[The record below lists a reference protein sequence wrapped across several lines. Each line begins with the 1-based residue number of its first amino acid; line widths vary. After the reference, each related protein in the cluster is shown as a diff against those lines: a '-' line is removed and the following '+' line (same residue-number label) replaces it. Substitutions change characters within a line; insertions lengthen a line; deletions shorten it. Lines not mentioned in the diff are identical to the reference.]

1 MITRPAT
8 LITRPAT
15 LSAPGPPPPAPAPAP
30 PPTAESEQR
39 LDEVRRQVR
48 RLLEQSP
55 GFRGLPPDRQREI
68 ARHTVDVCNYLA
80 APEGIPGSRIAS
92 AQATARAR
100 ALDRFGGAGGGAE
113 EGVFRAQAAREG
125 AAAAGALLQNVN
137 VPDFVSQLIQGVFH
151 SIVQSSIEQME
162 AYGRLVQSV
171 AMTLNQFRDENV
183 SANQGR
189 DHLVEQFPDLF
200 RLDIDTGEDGEQPRV
215 RLRDGVDEDA
225 ALARVSSLPIEGGPV
240 ESLDDESIEATLVPA
255 ARTQLATSRQQLLA
269 TMVLM
274 GINRIIVTDGR
285 IAAKVMFDFQAR
297 DNMKWARS
305 ATRFDYDKDRMKT
318 TSEGEYESERQASE
332 RQTTWTKEGGYS
344 EDRRDGGYYAKGKY
358 RSVSEPVLTLASAT
372 QATTDA
378 ALQTRA
384 SLSGQVEVNFKSE
397 TFPLEKMADSFQI
410 GRIQDAARP
419 GQVKASGGAGA
430 GQSGPAA
437 GATPASAG
445 GTAAASSPA
454 PAAAQNPAPR

>member
-1 MITRPAT
+1 MITRPVT
-8 LITRPAT
+8 LAAAPV
-15 LSAPGPPPPAPAPAP
+15 SAPIPASPE
-30 PPTAESEQR
+30 AEGR

-48 RLLEQSP
+48 TLLEKSP
-55 GFRGLPPDRQREI
+55 AFLELPPEKQREI

-80 APEGIPGSRIAS
+80 APEGIPGSQIAR
-92 AQATARAR
+92 AQAR
-100 ALDRFGGAGGGAE
+100 ALDRASQGSAE

-137 VPDFVSQLIQGVFH
+137 FPDFVSQLIQGVFH

-200 RLDIDTGEDGEQPRV
+200 RLDIDTGEDGDQPRI

-225 ALARVSSLPIEGGPV
+225 ALKRVSSLPYEGGPPD
-240 ESLDDESIEATLVPA
+240 SLDDESIEEKLVPA

-305 ATRFDYDKDRMKT
+305 ATKFDYDKNRMKT

-332 RQTTWTKEGGYS
+332 AKTTWTKDEGYS
-344 EDRRDGGYYAKGKY
+344 HDRRDGGYYAKGQYK
-358 RSVSEPVLTLASAT
+358 SVSEPVLTLASAT

-378 ALQTRA
+378 ALQTKA

-419 GQVKASGGAGA
+419 GQARAVGGATKPTGE
-430 GQSGPAA
+430 AA
-437 GATPASAG
+437 GAPGTSAPPPGTTVPPA
-445 GTAAASSPA
+445 GTAPA
-454 PAAAQNPAPR
+454 PPAR

>member
-1 MITRPAT
+1 MITRAAS
-8 LITRPAT
+8 I
-15 LSAPGPPPPAPAPAP
+15 SAQVPSPPPPSVEADG
-30 PPTAESEQR
+30 R

-48 RLLEQSP
+48 ALLEKSP
-55 GFRGLPPDRQREI
+55 SFRELTPDKQREI
-68 ARHTVDVCNYLA
+68 ARHTVEVCNYLA

-92 AQATARAR
+92 AQAR
-100 ALDRFGGAGGGAE
+100 ALDRALQGAGSAE
-113 EGVFRAQAAREG
+113 DGVFKAQAAREG
-125 AAAAGALLQNVN
+125 AAVAGALLQNVN
-137 VPDFVSQLIQGVFH
+137 FPDFVSQLIQGVFH

-189 DHLVEQFPDLF
+189 DHLVDQFPDLF
-200 RLDIDTGEDGEQPRV
+200 RLDIDTGEDGDQPRV
-215 RLRDGVDEDA
+215 RLRDGVDEDE
-225 ALARVSSLPIEGGPV
+225 ALKKVNTMPIEGGPLS
-240 ESLDDESIEATLVPA
+240 SLDDESIEESLVPA

-305 ATRFDYDKDRMKT
+305 ATKFDYDKDQMRT
-318 TSEGEYESERQASE
+318 TSEGEYESEQQASE
-332 RQTTWTKEGGYS
+332 RKTTWTKDAGYS
-344 EDRRDGGYYAKGKY
+344 QDRRDGGYYAKGKY
-358 RSVSEPVLTLASAT
+358 KSVSEPVLTLASAT
-372 QATTDA
+372 QAATDA
-378 ALQTRA
+378 ALQTKA

-419 GQVKASGGAGA
+419 GQVRAAGSGVKPAQESTAAPVVGAAPASGAA
-430 GQSGPAA
+430 PQSP
-437 GATPASAG
+437 P
-445 GTAAASSPA
+445 
-454 PAAAQNPAPR
+454 NR